1 MLLKMLKGSMG
12 GTRRLPA
19 GLSVHGHQRWEIAM
33 TDPRDFDRRMEMEQQ
48 MEMERRMG
56 APTVWGWIAGAVFII
71 VILALVFAGGE
82 STRTARE
89 DANPPATTG
98 MAPRTAPPAVAVP
111 PAQPP
116 STTGQSQ

>member
-1 MLLKMLKGSMG
+1 ME
-12 GTRRLPA
+12 
-19 GLSVHGHQRWEIAM
+19 VAM
-33 TDPRDFDRRMEMEQQ
+33 TDPRDFDRGMEMEHR

-56 APTVWGWIAGAVFII
+56 TPSPWGWIAGAVFII

-98 MAPRTAPPAVAVP
+98 MAPRTAPPTVAVP

-116 STTGQSQ
+116 STTGQGG

>member
-1 MLLKMLKGSMG
+1 MLLEMLKGSMG
-12 GTRRLPA
+12 GTRRLSA
-19 GLSVHGHQRWEIAM
+19 GFSVHGHQRREIAM
-33 TDPRDFDRRMEMEQQ
+33 TDPRDFDRRMEMEHQ

-111 PAQPP
+111 PAQSP

>member
-12 GTRRLPA
+12 GTRPPPT
-19 GLSVHGHQRWEIAM
+19 GLFVHGHRRWEIAM
-33 TDPRDFDRRMEMEQQ
+33 TDPRDFDRRMEMERQ
-48 MEMERRMG
+48 MEMERRMS
-56 APTVWGWIAGAVFII
+56 APAVWGWIAGAVFII

-82 STRTARE
+82 STRTA
-89 DANPPATTG
+89 
-98 MAPRTAPPAVAVP
+98 PPAVAVP